1 MDENNINIIIYK
13 DDIQRLM
20 NIIERLRSE
29 NIEQFKKIS
38 SLNKKIENYE
48 KNITSEQD
56 EETIR

>member
-29 NIEQFKKIS
+29 NIEQFEKIS

-48 KNITSEQD
+48 KNNTSEQD
-56 EETIR
+56 EETN